1 MSRVFHSWKSAN
13 HAGYQAR
20 GLWRDM
26 GFVVKKGEQA
36 RAVVQNEEVQ
46 DCKVYHREQVRELKE
61 PQRSKRILI
70 GRFLGHSEIF
80 AIRDHHT
87 GKITQHSTDT
97 LYCSPKDLV
106 YKTLL
111 YKNRTKGIRVPI
123 FGFGNKRAEGF
134 DFRCATTTHYLVI
147 DLDNHRPTWAS
158 TEAHLLLVKRLVEL
172 LPRLIAFIGGG
183 RVFFDYRQDAPQ
195 GLHIWIWFQYPRNTA
210 RLHEGVRTFLIS
222 NSDPALDERLRMNG
236 LLEMGSVE
244 ILPTERHCIRFFGG
258 YDRRVFTT
266 EELKPT
272 KHGFDAESLLKH
284 LNGVKVIGDPCQRY
298 GELARAGLGIERQDE
313 EPPIVIPA
321 RIAAV
326 ASDKPSS
333 KDNFFAYLVD
343 ASLNGVSDPDELYAS
358 YLIPLATALYF
369 REFHD
374 HPQQGQQVVHALM
387 NWLERKHNGMVS
399 RLLNNQRRDLERS
412 IAGIVRKMDGTPEKV
427 REFWASVRQKDVA
440 HPDHRISLVRCMETV
455 LDEPF
460 PVTRENLAEVRRLVE
475 GGDALPST
483 SAGAVEVF
491 LPTTVEARLR
501 DHLAR
506 CDVAL
511 GACTDRIVRFAEKL
525 IQEIG
530 VQGQRTISSGRINQ
544 LALLGKGRKAAGRYK
559 TLLVGAGIL
568 RDRGKGYSVRE
579 RSAQYRLTD
588 WVVDEIRK
596 QASVPLPA
604 EPKLEESE
612 PVLVARPVHP

>member
-1 MSRVFHSWKSAN
+1 MKRVFDSWNSAN
-13 HAGYQAR
+13 HAGYQAC

-26 GFVVKKGEQA
+26 GFVVKKGEHA

-70 GRFLGHSEIF
+70 GRFLGHNEIF

-111 YKNRTKGIRVPI
+111 YKNRTQGIRVPI
-123 FGFGNKRAEGF
+123 FGFGTKRAEGF
-134 DFRCATTTHYLVI
+134 DFRCSTTTRYLVI

-172 LPRLIAFIGGG
+172 LPKLIAFIGGG

-195 GLHIWIWFQYPRNTA
+195 GLHIWIWFQYPRDTE
-210 RLHEGVRTFLIS
+210 RLHEQVRRFLIN
-222 NSDPALDERLRMNG
+222 NSDRALDERLRMNG

-244 ILPTERHCIRFFGG
+244 ILPTESHCIRFFGG

-284 LNGVKVIGDPCQRY
+284 LNGAKVIGDPCHRY
-298 GELARAGLGIERQDE
+298 GELARAGLGFEGQDE

-326 ASDKPSS
+326 SSEKPSS
-333 KDNFFAYLVD
+333 RDNFFAYLVD

-369 REFHD
+369 REFHT
-374 HPQQGQQVVHALM
+374 HPQRGQQVVRTLM
-387 NWLERKHNGMVS
+387 DWLERKHNGMVS

-427 REFWASVRQKDVA
+427 RGFWASVRQKDIA
-440 HPDHRISLVRCMETV
+440 FPDHRISLVRCMETV

-460 PVTRENLAEVRRLVE
+460 PVTRENLAEVRKLLGYEMSPSPMLPTVE
-475 GGDALPST
+475 IL
-483 SAGAVEVF
+483 

-544 LALLGKGRKAAGRYK
+544 LALLGKGRTAAGRYK
-559 TLLVGAGIL
+559 RLLVGAGIL
-568 RDRGKGYSVRE
+568 GPGWDNAVRVGK

-588 WVVDEIRK
+588 WVLDEIRK
-596 QASVPLPA
+596 QASVPPAA
-604 EPKLEESE
+604 EPELEESE
-612 PVLVARPVHP
+612 PVLIA